1 MKFLQYKDGSCDITF
16 TDVEIDVIIKNKKL
30 HLTSTSLRHFGNNL
44 MNIVVELNDLLPEK
58 DKIIETMSN
67 EINTENDKNTK

>member
-44 MNIVVELNDLLPEK
+44 VKVVSDWNVKFNDKIKNLQSTENEEIVTEK
-58 DKIIETMSN
+58 DK
-67 EINTENDKNTK
+67 